1 LDVRTIRLDE
11 LTIRRDEPE
20 PALPSAPVQ
29 FAISAEKSKKAAGDV
44 DRRGSGST
52 YLRGRNSGLN

>member
-29 FAISAEKSKKAAGDV
+29 FAISAEKSKKAAVMSIDAAL
-44 DRRGSGST
+44 DRRT
-52 YLRGRNSGLN
+52 CEAATAA